1 MLSPESAHG
10 QKWHARRCSQ
20 PSAWGVVG
28 AVTYPATV
36 CFLGSDP
43 QDQKVGSL
51 GAMTISSC
59 LWVITTE
66 QCPPVLAE
74 QGSEVEET
82 I

>member
-20 PSAWGVVG
+20 PSAQGVVG
-28 AVTYPATV
+28 AVTSPATV

-43 QDQKVGSL
+43 QDQRVGSL
-51 GAMTISSC
+51 GAMTMSSY
-59 LWVITTE
+59 LWVIITY
-66 QCPPVLAE
+66 QPLPVLAE
-74 QGSEVEET
+74 QGSEVEEA